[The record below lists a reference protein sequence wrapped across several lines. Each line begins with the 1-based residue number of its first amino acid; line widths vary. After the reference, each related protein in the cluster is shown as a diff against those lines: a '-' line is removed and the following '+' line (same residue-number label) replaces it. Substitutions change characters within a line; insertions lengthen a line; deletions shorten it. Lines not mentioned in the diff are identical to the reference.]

1 MARARKWFAAALL
14 APVAAVAMLVAN
26 PPDRPRADDADVD
39 VALVLAIDCSY
50 SVDASE
56 HRLQMEGF
64 GAALQSPEV
73 WKAIRSGAHRRI
85 AVTVFQWSDVSNQRI
100 IIPWTVIDTEDKAIR
115 LGGILAQGGRI
126 VPQGGTGI
134 SAAMMFGYSLL
145 GDGPR
150 ATRQVIDI
158 ATDGRNNMGTPTPQ
172 TRDAIV
178 AQGVTINALA
188 ILNEWPTLDKYLERQ
203 VAGGDENFVE
213 KATTY
218 DDFGAAMLR
227 KLVKEI
233 TGPGMT

>member
-1 MARARKWFAAALL
+1 MLQTRPWFAWAALGVL
-14 APVAAVAMLVAN
+14 ASGLFVAQPL
-26 PPDRPRADDADVD
+26 RADDVDVD

-50 SVDASE
+50 SVDTGE

-73 WKAIRSGAHRRI
+73 LKAIQSGAHQRI
-85 AVTVFQWSDVSNQRI
+85 AVAVYQWSDVESHRVI
-100 IIPWTVIDTEDKAIR
+100 VPWTIIDSKQSADDVAN
-115 LGGILAQGGRI
+115 ILSRGQRVVA
-126 VPQGGTGI
+126 QGGTGI
-134 SAAMMFGYSLL
+134 SSSLMFGFSLF

-150 ATRQVIDI
+150 ATRQVIDL

-172 TRDAIV
+172 VRDAIV
-178 AQGVTINALA
+178 AQGVTINGLA
-188 ILNEWPTLDKYLERQ
+188 ITNEWPTLDKYLENQ

-213 KATTY
+213 KAGSY
-218 DDFGAAMLR
+218 DDFGSAMLR

>member
-1 MARARKWFAAALL
+1 MLQTRPWFAWVALGVL
-14 APVAAVAMLVAN
+14 ASGLFVAQPL
-26 PPDRPRADDADVD
+26 RADDVDVD

-50 SVDASE
+50 SVDTGE

-73 WKAIRSGAHRRI
+73 LKAIQSGAHQRI
-85 AVTVFQWSDVSNQRI
+85 AVAVYQWSDVESHRVI
-100 IIPWTVIDTEDKAIR
+100 VPWTIIDSKKSADDVAN
-115 LGGILAQGGRI
+115 ILSRGQRVVA
-126 VPQGGTGI
+126 QGGTGI
-134 SAAMMFGYSLL
+134 SSALMFGFSLF

-150 ATRQVIDI
+150 ATRQVIDL

-172 TRDAIV
+172 VRDAIV
-178 AQGVTINALA
+178 AQGVTINGLA
-188 ILNEWPTLDKYLERQ
+188 ITNEWPTLDKYLENQ

-213 KATTY
+213 KAGSY
-218 DDFGAAMLR
+218 DDFGSAMLR